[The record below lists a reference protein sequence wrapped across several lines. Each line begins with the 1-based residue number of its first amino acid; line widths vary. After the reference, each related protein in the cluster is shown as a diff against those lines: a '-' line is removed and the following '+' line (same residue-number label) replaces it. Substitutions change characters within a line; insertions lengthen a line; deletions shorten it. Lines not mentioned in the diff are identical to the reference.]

1 MLVNVFMLGLLATLL
16 KFFLFEMKNNLIN
29 IHPNVVAGIPT
40 MAVDLQL
47 ASDVSRKLLKNAAA
61 NIAIKIS

>member
-1 MLVNVFMLGLLATLL
+1 MLVNVFILGLLIALL
-16 KFFLFEMKNNLIN
+16 KFSMFEMKNNLIN
-29 IHPNVVAGIPT
+29 MHPSVVAGIPT

-47 ASDVSRKLLKNAAA
+47 ASDVSCKLLKNVAA

>member
-1 MLVNVFMLGLLATLL
+1 M
-16 KFFLFEMKNNLIN
+16 FEMKNNLIN
-29 IHPNVVAGIPT
+29 MHPSVVAGIPT

-47 ASDVSRKLLKNAAA
+47 ASDVSCKLLKNVAA

>member
-1 MLVNVFMLGLLATLL
+1 MLVNVFMLGLLTTLL

>member
-1 MLVNVFMLGLLATLL
+1 MLGLLLTLL

-29 IHPNVVAGIPT
+29 MHPSVVAEIPT

-47 ASDVSRKLLKNAAA
+47 ASDVSCKLLKNVAA
-61 NIAIKIS
+61 NIAIKLG

>member
-1 MLVNVFMLGLLATLL
+1 MLVNVFILGLPITLL
-16 KFFLFEMKNNLIN
+16 KFSMFEVKNNLIN
-29 IHPNVVAGIPT
+29 MHPSVVAGIPT

-47 ASDVSRKLLKNAAA
+47 ASDVSCKLLKNVAA